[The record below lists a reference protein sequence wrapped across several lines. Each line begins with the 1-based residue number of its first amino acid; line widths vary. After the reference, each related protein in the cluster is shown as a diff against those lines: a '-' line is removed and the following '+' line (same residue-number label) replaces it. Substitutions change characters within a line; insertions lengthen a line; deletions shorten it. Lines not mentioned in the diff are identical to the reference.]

1 MKIFLTG
8 FMGAGKTT
16 VGVILAEKLKVPFL
30 DLDRLI
36 EGMTGKSVEEI
47 FSEHGEQFFRKVESD
62 ALVEAA
68 RKYSDVVISTGG
80 GIVLKE
86 ENRNFI
92 KQYGI
97 SIYLKAGIGELWNR
111 ISNDTSR
118 PLLKV
123 DKPYSRAE
131 EILNERSELYSLA
144 DYTVD
149 TEGLTPD
156 EVASR
161 IADLVYSHEREVRN

>member
-1 MKIFLTG
+1 MKIFLVG

-36 EGMTGKSVEEI
+36 EGTTEKSVEEI
-47 FSEHGEQFFRKVESD
+47 FSEHGERFFRKVESE
-62 ALVEAA
+62 ALVEAS

-92 KQYGI
+92 KRNGI
-97 SIYLKAGIGELWNR
+97 SVYLKSGIGELWKR
-111 ISNDTSR
+111 ISSDTTR

-123 DKPYSRAE
+123 DKPYSKAE
-131 EILNERSELYSLA
+131 EILNERSELYAQA

-161 IADLVYSHEREVRN
+161 IADLVLSHERG